1 MADNSWADIFKL
13 FTYAF
18 TKNALERRGDK
29 YLTGAGVR
37 SADAIP
43 DIRADGSYWGGGR
56 GVVALRDSK
65 DFLDLSTVVN
75 RSARYKEYERLRN
88 VAEIEMVMNCFADEA
103 CVGENTIIPTP
114 LYGPVS
120 IKWLEKHKKGE
131 SFLVYCFDFE
141 KMDYSLG
148 WAFDPR
154 ITKEADTVQ
163 VVVDDGNF
171 LVCTPDHRLL
181 KRSGEWI
188 TAGELRHGDE
198 LMPFY
203 HLPAN
208 NNVTNLRNSQFPRI
222 FTFNKGWMHERQ
234 FIDEWRTGK
243 EDPKLQLIN
252 QIGRLMAQGLG
263 AKQIQT
269 IVKKERHTITSY
281 LRKEG
286 FSRDEFRWLAKRE
299 KRRRVIGV
307 LPHKKLPVYD
317 LSVKHHENF
326 CTNWGV
332 VHNCQKGENSQ
343 VFEIQ
348 VKNQEIKEELE
359 FLFFNRKM
367 LNFNQRRVWN
377 IVKEVCIFGDWFG
390 EAIIDP
396 DNPKDGILGLMDLPP
411 ESMYRLETTK
421 GKLIEF
427 QQAREGPDY
436 TALAKVDVTKAT
448 DAELQQA
455 TALRFTPEQVV
466 HIRIG
471 EDRKTFYPYGVSL
484 IEPARGPAHQLRL
497 MEDAMVTYRLTR
509 APERRVFYIDV
520 HHLPPYKQEGFI
532 ERMKDQLRKKKVQS
546 PRTADSTA
554 ASVEERWSAPSAE
567 EDFWIPIRPN
577 SNTRIETLPGAEN
590 LGEID
595 DTVYFR
601 NKLFMALNFPQNYF
615 NQTDTQQTRISLS
628 AQDVKFARLIER
640 IQSYVEDD
648 LLWSI
653 ADRHLRLRGYPE
665 EMYEDLMLKMT
676 PPSEWR
682 ELSRQ
687 EILTNRIANITSLK
701 GSQIMAD
708 WDLLIKYGKFTPDEA
723 DEIVARNELQ
733 KAKDLKIQLIAQNP
747 QLLGVGLP
755 GADEEE
761 IGTDGAGPNPMLG
774 GGNMGGATPPIPDAG
789 MAGANGPAGATPA
802 GGGMPPAGGAGPAL
816 NLVSGRGK
824 PDENTSVNFGDA
836 DPDDIKKYD
845 LDIEDYEQEMDQEDI
860 DYSELDA

>member
-1 MADNSWADIFKL
+1 MPESWSDIFKL

-18 TKNALERRGDK
+18 TKNALEKRGDK

-56 GVVALRDSK
+56 GVVALRDTK

-103 CVGENTIIPTP
+103 CIAGESLVATL
-114 LYGPVS
+114 LYGLKS
-120 IKWLEKHKKGE
+120 IQWLEENKKDE
-131 SFLVYCFDFE
+131 RFLVYCWDFQ
-141 KMDYSLG
+141 KNDYTLG
-148 WAFDPR
+148 WAFNPR
-154 ITKEADTVQ
+154 ITKEADTIQ
-163 VVVDDGNF
+163 VVLDDGNY
-171 LVCTPDHRLL
+171 LICTPDHRIL
-181 KRSGEWI
+181 KKSGEWI
-188 TAGELRHGDE
+188 VAGDLKFGDE

-203 HLPAN
+203 NIPAN
-208 NNVTNLRNSQFPRI
+208 NNLNNSKIAQFPRI
-222 FTFNKGWMHERQ
+222 FTFSKGWMHERQ
-234 FIDEWRTGK
+234 FVDEWRSGK
-243 EDPKLQLIN
+243 ENPRQQQVNKL
-252 QIGRLMAQGLG
+252 GRLLAQELS
-263 AKQIQT
+263 I
-269 IVKKERHTITSY
+269 KEASKIMKHESHTC
-281 LRKEG
+281 LKWARREG
-286 FSRDEFRWLAKRE
+286 FTHKELKWLGKKPQA
-299 KRRRVIGV
+299 RRVIGIM
-307 LPHKKLPVYD
+307 PHKKITVYD
-317 LSVKHHENF
+317 LSVEKHENF

-343 VFEIQ
+343 AFDIQ

-377 IVKEVCIFGDWFG
+377 IVKDVCIFGDWFG
-390 EAIIDP
+390 EVIIDP
-396 DNPKDGILGLMDLPP
+396 DNPKDGLLGVMDLPA
-411 ESMYRLETTK
+411 ESIYRIETTK

-436 TALAKVDVTKAT
+436 QSISRVDVTKAT
-448 DAELQQA
+448 EAELQQA
-455 TALRFTPEQVV
+455 TAVRFAPEQVV
-466 HIRIG
+466 HVRIG

-497 MEDAMVTYRLTR
+497 MEDAMVTYRLVR

-520 HHLPPYKQEGFI
+520 HHLPPFKQEAFI
-532 ERMKDQLRKKKVQS
+532 ERMKDQLRKKKVS
-546 PRTADSTA
+546 SSRTIDSTA
-554 ASVEERWSAPSAE
+554 SSVEERWSAPSAE

-615 NQTDTQQTRISLS
+615 NQTDTQQTRITLS

-648 LLWSI
+648 LLWTL
-653 ADRHLRLRGYPE
+653 ADRHLRLRGFPE
-665 EMYEDLMLKMT
+665 EMYEDLILKMT

-687 EILTNRIANITSLK
+687 EIIAARIANITSLK
-701 GSQIMAD
+701 GSQIIAD
-708 WDLLIKYGKFTPDEA
+708 RDLWIKYGHLTPEEA
-723 DEIVARNELQ
+723 EEIVARNELQ
-733 KAKDLKIQLIAQNP
+733 KIKDLKIQIIAQNP

-755 GADEEE
+755 GASEDE
-761 IGTDGAGPNPMLG
+761 IGTDAAGPNPMLG
-774 GGNMGGATPPIPDAG
+774 GGMGGPPGAAPPIPDAG
-789 MAGANGPAGATPA
+789 MAGAGGPAGATPA
-802 GGGMPPAGGAGPAL
+802 AAGMPPAGGAGPS
-816 NLVSGRGK
+816 LVSGRGK
-824 PDENTSVNFGDA
+824 DDDVTVNFGDP
-836 DPDDIKKYD
+836 DPEDVKRYD
-845 LDIEDYEQEMDQEDI
+845 LDIQDYAQEMDIEDI